1 MLVSAGPRSSGEAEA
16 GAEDTHG
23 MRRSRPSEAAPRHS
37 LERKKVF
44 LLKAGGPSHR
54 PELAA
59 GQATSQAACSPG
71 VRAALRLPPPPAPS
85 WARGCRE
92 GRTPGQG
99 KPACRACRPGYPA
112 FVPRAGKG
120 GGRGRVLILPRS
132 RSRRGTSRVWRGVKA
147 RGSNGW
153 ERLGGGRAEAEH
165 GQTAIKTSEALT
177 PPRRE
182 KGEKNPTPEKKK
194 TR

>member
-1 MLVSAGPRSSGEAEA
+1 MLVSAGLRSSGEAEA

-44 LLKAGGPSHR
+44 LLKTGGPSHR

-85 WARGCRE
+85 CARGCRE

-99 KPACRACRPGYPA
+99 KPACRACRPGYPRICPEGREGRRQGPSVDA
-112 FVPRAGKG
+112 APEPQSEGHQPRVARGQGRGVKRLG
-120 GGRGRVLILPRS
+120 TPRRRTGRGR
-132 RSRRGTSRVWRGVKA
+132 
-147 RGSNGW
+147 
-153 ERLGGGRAEAEH
+153 
-165 GQTAIKTSEALT
+165 
-177 PPRRE
+177 
-182 KGEKNPTPEKKK
+182 
-194 TR
+194 TRTNRD